1 MLFNSFAFL
10 GFLTLVVAAYYV
22 LPHRWRW
29 LLLLLASSYFYSTF
43 QPAYLLLLVY
53 AAGVAYLV
61 GLGLA
66 GRGGTR
72 SGRLLLTLGI
82 IGELSVLAL
91 FKYANFLAESVEGAL
106 GWLAIAAEPIALPRL
121 EFLLPAG
128 LSFYVFSAISY
139 LVDVKRG
146 VMPPERH
153 LGKLALYIA
162 FFPKLLAGP
171 IERAGPFLKQL
182 EEKVRFDPETV
193 TFGLQLL
200 LWGMFK
206 KVVIADRLAAFVD
219 AGFNSPDFQSPVTV
233 LVAVYFYAFQI
244 YCDFSGY
251 SDMAIGASALFGIKL
266 MENFRRPYFATSVPE
281 FWSRRWHISLMAWF
295 RDYVYIPLGGN
306 RVAKAR
312 WYANIMIVFMISGLW
327 HGASWTF
334 VVWGGLNGLYQIFY
348 FVLSGVRARL
358 AAALPDWV
366 WNTLALLITFHLITF
381 SWIFFRADSIAQAW
395 AVVGRIQGALVQM
408 PTLLGAY
415 PWTGEFWLAL
425 GLIATLI
432 GMEALDEK
440 RGLWQWLAERPL
452 AVRWGFYYAVLGCL
466 AIIGQWGLSEFVY
479 MRF

>member
-10 GFLTLVVAAYYV
+10 GFLALVVAAYYV

-29 LLLLLASSYFYSTF
+29 LLLLVASGYFYSTF
-43 QPAYLLLLVY
+43 QPAYLLLLAY
-53 AAGVAYLV
+53 ATGVAYLV
-61 GLGLA
+61 GLGLT

-72 SGRLLLTLGI
+72 FGRILLALGV

-91 FKYANFLAESVEGAL
+91 FKYFDFLAASIEGAF
-106 GWLAIAAEPIALPRL
+106 GWLALSAEPIALPRL

-139 LVDVKRG
+139 LVDVRRG
-146 VMPPERH
+146 SIPPERH
-153 LGKLALYIA
+153 FGKLALYIA

-171 IERAGPFLKQL
+171 IERAGPFLAQL
-182 EEKVRFDPETV
+182 EQKARFEPAV
-193 TFGLQLL
+193 FTFGLQLL

-219 AGFNSPDFQSPVTV
+219 AGFSSPDFQSPATV

-266 MENFRRPYFATSVPE
+266 MENFRRPYFAKSVPE

-306 RVAKAR
+306 RVSTAR
-312 WYANIMIVFMISGLW
+312 WYANVMIVFLISGLW
-327 HGASWTF
+327 HGANWTF
-334 VVWGGLNGLYQIFY
+334 VVWGGLNGLYQIVY
-348 FVLSGVRARL
+348 LMLGGLRTRV
-358 AAALPDWV
+358 AALLPAWL
-366 WNTLALLITFHLITF
+366 WNTLAVLLTFHLITL
-381 SWIFFRADSIAQAW
+381 SWIFFRADSFAQAW
-395 AVVGRIQGALVQM
+395 AVIGRIQGSLLQM
-408 PTLLGAY
+408 PTLLAAH

-425 GLIATLI
+425 GLIVFLI
-432 GMEALDEK
+432 GFEALDEK
-440 RGLWQWLAERPL
+440 RGLWQWLEKRPVAL
-452 AVRWGFYYAVLGCL
+452 RWGFYYTVLACL
-466 AIIGQWGLSEFVY
+466 VVVGQWGLSEFVY

>member
-1 MLFNSFAFL
+1 VLFNSFAFL

-281 FWSRRWHISLMAWF
+281 FWSRRWHISLMPGSATMF
-295 RDYVYIPLGGN
+295 TY
-306 RVAKAR
+306 R
-312 WYANIMIVFMISGLW
+312 WA
-327 HGASWTF
+327 AT
-334 VVWGGLNGLYQIFY
+334 VWPR
-348 FVLSGVRARL
+348 RAGT
-358 AAALPDWV
+358 P
-366 WNTLALLITFHLITF
+366 I
-381 SWIFFRADSIAQAW
+381 
-395 AVVGRIQGALVQM
+395 
-408 PTLLGAY
+408 
-415 PWTGEFWLAL
+415 
-425 GLIATLI
+425 
-432 GMEALDEK
+432 
-440 RGLWQWLAERPL
+440 
-452 AVRWGFYYAVLGCL
+452 
-466 AIIGQWGLSEFVY
+466 
-479 MRF
+479 